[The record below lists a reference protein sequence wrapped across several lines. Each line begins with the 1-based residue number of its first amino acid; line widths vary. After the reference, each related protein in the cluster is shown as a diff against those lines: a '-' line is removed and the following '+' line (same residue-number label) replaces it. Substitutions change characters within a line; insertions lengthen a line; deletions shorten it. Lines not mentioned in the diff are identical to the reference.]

1 MAGNIVGLF
10 LLLCILLV
18 LKYAVVSTLTEWI
31 RKFRALNN
39 YCYIPLTEDEVRG
52 FSFASAREYFGH
64 ISQMLYYGGKDD
76 EEKFMK
82 YVQLKN
88 ADLNKMLAICLKV
101 FPDNGTIFSLRYRD
115 CKNICDDSEAFM
127 QFLDF
132 YHVSYESDEK
142 YAPSA
147 NINKNG
153 IVSLSVLNKDGR
165 GIIWDG
171 ESFLLQHFSKGVV
184 YRFGIETVSLHAFAE
199 LLSLDPSQSFI
210 SYHTLK
216 CYGEKV
222 AHLLKEKE
230 IPTTFTLSRDDIDL
244 MLREYSGFFTETT
257 INGEKG
263 ILLSDQKNYDDMMDL
278 LVQLCQ
284 YMPNLFLTAF
294 SDKQA
299 VRLLSNE

>member
-1 MAGNIVGLF
+1 
-10 LLLCILLV
+10 
-18 LKYAVVSTLTEWI
+18 
-31 RKFRALNN
+31 
-39 YCYIPLTEDEVRG
+39 
-52 FSFASAREYFGH
+52 
-64 ISQMLYYGGKDD
+64 
-76 EEKFMK
+76 
-82 YVQLKN
+82 
-88 ADLNKMLAICLKV
+88 MLAICLKV

-171 ESFLLQHFSKGVV
+171 ESFLLQHFSKDVV

-216 CYGEKV
+216 CYKFMAKTHRLACGMK
-222 AHLLKEKE
+222 APILHLFVS
-230 IPTTFTLSRDDIDL
+230 T
-244 MLREYSGFFTETT
+244 
-257 INGEKG
+257 
-263 ILLSDQKNYDDMMDL
+263 
-278 LVQLCQ
+278 
-284 YMPNLFLTAF
+284 
-294 SDKQA
+294 
-299 VRLLSNE
+299 VRLISEATVIKYIEEQKTNGC